1 MMTRPTQRD
10 APVAVRLPPCGVF
23 VLESHHGSG
32 FRMEPSRHDFWEVF
46 FVLSGEGEIELDE
59 RRERCA
65 GEDVLVVPP
74 GVVHRITDRPEK
86 PLALYG
92 LCVAPRWMELG
103 LSGRLGSGRLTLAAE
118 VVPALRM
125 ELRRLLFEQ
134 TMGQPG
140 TEYLLV
146 GRTLTLLGRLVRAEL
161 AESRRP
167 PPGAKLAEVMKA
179 YALALDQ
186 RFFEPTDIDRE
197 AAALRMS
204 RRRFTQLFREQT
216 GRSWLEHVTL
226 LRVDYAKRLLAST
239 RRSVTAI
246 AFECGFEELSS
257 FYRAFKKHCGMAPLE
272 WRVGTA
278 KSPVNIAGVAG
289 RAPKAQSPHATGQI
303 RSRGARTT

>member
-1 MMTRPTQRD
+1 MKAPAERD
-10 APVAVRLPPCGVF
+10 EPVAVTLPPCGVF

-32 FRMEPSRHDFWEVF
+32 FRMEPSRHEFWEVF
-46 FVLSGEGEIELDE
+46 FVLAGEGEIELDE
-59 RRERCA
+59 RRVRCG

-74 GVVHRITDRPEK
+74 GVTHRITDQPGK

-92 LCVAPRWMELG
+92 LCVAPRWMELSAVRWG
-103 LSGRLGSGRLTLAAE
+103 PGRLTLAAE
-118 VVPALRM
+118 VAPSLRM

-134 TMGQPG
+134 TMGQAG
-140 TEYLLV
+140 AEFLLV
-146 GRTLTLLGRLVRAEL
+146 GRALTLLGRLVRAEL
-161 AESRRP
+161 AAARRP
-167 PPGAKLAEVMKA
+167 LLNPGLAAVMKD
-179 YALALDQ
+179 YVQALDQ

-216 GRSWLEHVTL
+216 GRSWLEHVTG
-226 LRVDYAKRLLAST
+226 LRVDYAQRLLTGT

-272 WRVGTA
+272 WR
-278 KSPVNIAGVAG
+278 AGGRKADAG
-289 RAPKAQSPHATGQI
+289 G
-303 RSRGARTT
+303 GG